1 MIGNYMV
8 VKYRSGISF
17 YRALFGG
24 IVKKVA
30 FYTLGCKVNQY
41 ETEAMAEAFENAGY
55 EQVDFDELADVYVIN
70 TCTVTGLSSR
80 KSRQAI
86 RKARQLNAD
95 AIVAAVGCYPQTA
108 KEEVESLAEVDIIA
122 GTADR
127 IKLPEYVDAF
137 VTEKLQRGKDK
148 FSSVGNIMKKRD
160 FEDLKIERYK
170 DRTRAF
176 LKVQEGCSQFCSY
189 CIIPYARGPIRSR
202 PAEEVVDEVRKLVEA
217 GFREVVLTGIH
228 IASYGKDLG
237 KIRLLDLISQI
248 HDVDGIDRIRI
259 GSIEPTLLTPEF
271 VSAAARMKKLCPHYH
286 ISLQSGCDETL
297 ARMNRRY
304 TTAEYKNAV
313 KLLRDQIPDV
323 AVTTDVMVGFPGE
336 TDEEFE
342 KTYEFLNDIQFSKM
356 HVFKFSPRKGTP
368 AATFADQ
375 IGGSVKEARSR
386 RVIELSDRCARA
398 FNNKFLGRKLP
409 VLYEQEV
416 KGSDGMYE
424 GLTPNYI
431 RVLSKGDNS
440 LVGNIV
446 ETRLINMKDEYVIG
460 DI

>member
-1 MIGNYMV
+1 
-8 VKYRSGISF
+8 
-17 YRALFGG
+17 
-24 IVKKVA
+24 
-30 FYTLGCKVNQY
+30 
-41 ETEAMAEAFENAGY
+41 MAEAFENAGY

-202 PAEEVVDEVRKLVEA
+202 PA
-217 GFREVVLTGIH
+217 
-228 IASYGKDLG
+228 
-237 KIRLLDLISQI
+237 
-248 HDVDGIDRIRI
+248 
-259 GSIEPTLLTPEF
+259 
-271 VSAAARMKKLCPHYH
+271 
-286 ISLQSGCDETL
+286 
-297 ARMNRRY
+297 
-304 TTAEYKNAV
+304 
-313 KLLRDQIPDV
+313 
-323 AVTTDVMVGFPGE
+323 
-336 TDEEFE
+336 
-342 KTYEFLNDIQFSKM
+342 
-356 HVFKFSPRKGTP
+356 
-368 AATFADQ
+368 
-375 IGGSVKEARSR
+375 GG
-386 RVIELSDRCARA
+386 
-398 FNNKFLGRKLP
+398 GR
-409 VLYEQEV
+409 
-416 KGSDGMYE
+416 
-424 GLTPNYI
+424 
-431 RVLSKGDNS
+431 
-440 LVGNIV
+440 
-446 ETRLINMKDEYVIG
+446 
-460 DI
+460 